1 MSLSSLR
8 LGVVVLLL
16 HATLLMQPANVGAE
30 SDRIEQGRNL
40 AHDFEKGNC
49 LACHAAPS
57 DPEAITR
64 ANIAPPLVAMRARF
78 TDREVLRDQIWD
90 AAERNPNTIMPPF
103 GRNMILSD
111 DEIELIIDYLYTL

>member
-16 HATLLMQPANVGAE
+16 HATLLMQPANAGAE
-30 SDRIEQGRNL
+30 PDRIEQGRNL

-64 ANIAPPLVAMRARF
+64 ANIAPPLVTMRARF

>member
-103 GRNMILSD
+103 GKHRILTEKEVD
-111 DEIELIIDYLYTL
+111 LITEFVYSL